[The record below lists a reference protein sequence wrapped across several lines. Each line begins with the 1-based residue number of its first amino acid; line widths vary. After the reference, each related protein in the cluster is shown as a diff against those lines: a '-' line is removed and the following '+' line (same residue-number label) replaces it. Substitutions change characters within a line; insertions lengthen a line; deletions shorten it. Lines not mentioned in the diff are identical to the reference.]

1 LIIAQLGD
9 KLNLINIVRNYIRR
23 GSMSDRPKLTED
35 DLMEMLREVVDPDL
49 QLPIAD
55 LGLIYRAEAFDDH
68 VEVDITLTSPACP
81 VGDLIVEDCRHSI
94 KSQTDYEDVR
104 VEIVWNPPW
113 NKDLMSDELKLTLGI
128 PI

>member
-1 LIIAQLGD
+1 
-9 KLNLINIVRNYIRR
+9 
-23 GSMSDRPKLTED
+23 MSDRPKLTED

-94 KSQTDYEDVR
+94 KSQTDYEDVTGR
-104 VEIVWNPPW
+104 DRLEPP
-113 NKDLMSDELKLTLGI
+113 MEQRPDERRAKAHPGYPHLKRSTGLNLLDR
-128 PI
+128 